1 MDRRRFLRSL
11 GTGAAAVAAAGCIP
25 DDGPDMAQAKPGAAG
40 PGGVRAATKP
50 NVILIMTDDQGYG
63 DLSCHGHPTLK
74 TPHLDA
80 LHAESTRFTDFHVS
94 PTCSPTRAA
103 LMTGRYNNRTGVW
116 HTIMGRSILLRDEVT
131 AADVFEANGYRTGFF
146 GKWHLGDNY
155 PFRPEDR
162 GFQTVWRHG
171 GGGVG
176 QTPDYWGN
184 DYLGDTYW
192 IDGKPTKFDGYC
204 TDVWF
209 DGLMKFAEANRER
222 PFFAYVPTNAPH
234 GPFIAPPEYANQGFY
249 GMIRNIDDNMGRLTK
264 RLDEL
269 GLARD
274 TILIFMTDNG
284 TAAGNFPAGMRGR
297 KGSEYDGGHR
307 VPFFIRWPGGGVP
320 SGVDVNTL
328 SAHIDVLPTL
338 MSLCGLRS
346 AGELPLDGKSLAPL
360 VKGESPAWP
369 DRAIVV
375 DSQRIPYPQKWRK
388 CAVMSQGWRLVNGK
402 QLHDMKADPG
412 QKRDVAAEHP
422 DKVAR
427 LRAEYEKWWASI
439 ATRFDTPARTVLGSD
454 KENPTTLTGHDW
466 HHGKGPTPWHHN
478 HIRKGV
484 SSNGHWEVEVEREGT
499 YEIELR
505 RWPREANAAVASG
518 ASNGKAI
525 PIARARVRLA
535 GLDRTVD
542 VAPGAVAARV
552 TGRLA
557 KGPSKLETWFMDAAG
572 KELCGAYFVYVK
584 RLQ

>member
-25 DDGPDMAQAKPGAAG
+25 EDVPDIARAKPGAAA
-40 PGGVRAATKP
+40 PAATKP

-80 LHAESTRFTDFHVS
+80 LHAQSTRFTDFHVS

-131 AADVFEANGYRTGFF
+131 MADVFAANGYRTGFF

-192 IDGKPTKFDGYC
+192 IDGKPTKFEGYC

-209 DGLMKFAEANRER
+209 DGVLKFVEANRER

-234 GPFIAPPEYANQGFY
+234 GPFISPPEYPNQGFY
-249 GMIRNIDDNMGRLTK
+249 GMIRNIDDNMGRLMK
-264 RLDEL
+264 RLNEL
-269 GLARD
+269 GLERD

-320 SGVDVNTL
+320 AGRDVRTL

-338 MSLCGLRS
+338 MELCGLRS
-346 AGELPLDGKSLAPL
+346 PSEVAFDGRSLASFAL
-360 VKGESPAWP
+360 GRITIWP
-369 DRAIVV
+369 GRAIVV
-375 DSQRIPYPQKWRK
+375 DSQRIPYPQKWRR
-388 CAVMSQGWRLVNGK
+388 CAVMTREWRLVNGK
-402 QLHDMKADPG
+402 QLYDIRNDPG

-422 DKVAR
+422 AEVAN
-427 LRAEYEKWWASI
+427 LRAAYERWWESI
-439 ATRFDTPARTVLGSD
+439 SPRFDTPARTVLGSES
-454 KENPTTLTGHDW
+454 ENPLTLTCHDW
-466 HHGKGPTPWHHN
+466 HQGKGPTPWNHG

-484 SSNGHWEVEVEREGT
+484 RSNGHWEVEVEREGT

-505 RWPREANAAVASG
+505 RWPREANAAVASAVPG
-518 ASNGKAI
+518 GKAI
-525 PIARARVRLA
+525 PVARARVRVA
-535 GLDRTVD
+535 GLDRTVEA
-542 VAPGAVAARV
+542 APGAVAARV

-557 KGPSKLETWFMDAAG
+557 KGPSKFETSFIDAAG

-584 RLQ
+584 RLP